1 MGFAVNC
8 AAMSLNKTSFVA
20 MGNWGLASGA
30 LALVMV
36 VGIGAWIRLL
46 QWRWMCRESV
56 KGGMEVNLFERIE
69 KSEEDL
75 RSSATIMCVLSRQL
89 EKLGIRFRVTRKA
102 LKEPIAEMQ
111 DNVGNDI
118 SALAQKN
125 SEATRALAAQEDILE
140 KELGE
145 IQKVFLAMQQ
155 KQLELI
161 LAIATFGK
169 VRESRQ
175 CCRLLTKYSKPDYLI
190 MFGPYTDAEMRE
202 MSAILKWT
210 NAQLTLF
217 YLDIS
222 WPKLSNRVPFAGI
235 GPNYTNALHVKKFID
250 RKRRGYRLT
259 KHCKYREY
267 QSATCRET
275 LSAKE
280 MEELR
285 KLEDVQRMLTFL
297 QSRGLLT
304 TSSHDDSSSFL
315 AKLILFLEQ
324 PCGELDLGKKCSLV
338 SEYMPKISAAFLE
351 EASKC
356 ITGEGHGE
364 NCENALQFDCGH
376 KLESSSL
383 HTDFEEMAM
392 VGLDAMQRAN
402 STLEDFLDALNEKT
416 LHAASSELTISERG
430 TEAEGQW
437 LIARCASAF
446 KGAPFRPL
454 SCALECHGL
463 LTKRMQDEFKS
474 GEEYWALERKLC
486 YALMNKMEIVV
497 EDVVKAIHLK
507 SFDYRVLNLL
517 LYQIRGE
524 EEDVIENSFNILRMF
539 VKMYGASA
547 PTVLQYHSFR
557 PPELRLLVSHNASVP
572 LISAK
577 YIVEAEEQ
585 YNNLLKR
592 LDPQLSLN
600 YQRRCVEATKEGS
613 FSTGGWFWVGVKRVC
628 WDLQASW
635 GCGTIVA
642 EAAAVRPA
650 LLFCRNCGRTKVE
663 VESGSQSLIR
673 MINRQMGRDAILGVL
688 FDIDSLAMH
697 FDFVKFGFAMREG
710 NFATYKVA
718 SFATKH
724 GGEFIWDEI
733 GPDFLFNILA
743 TDVNLVIQL

>member
-1 MGFAVNC
+1 
-8 AAMSLNKTSFVA
+8 
-20 MGNWGLASGA
+20 
-30 LALVMV
+30 
-36 VGIGAWIRLL
+36 
-46 QWRWMCRESV
+46 
-56 KGGMEVNLFERIE
+56 
-69 KSEEDL
+69 
-75 RSSATIMCVLSRQL
+75 
-89 EKLGIRFRVTRKA
+89 
-102 LKEPIAEMQ
+102 
-111 DNVGNDI
+111 
-118 SALAQKN
+118 
-125 SEATRALAAQEDILE
+125 
-140 KELGE
+140 
-145 IQKVFLAMQQ
+145 
-155 KQLELI
+155 
-161 LAIATFGK
+161 
-169 VRESRQ
+169 
-175 CCRLLTKYSKPDYLI
+175 
-190 MFGPYTDAEMRE
+190 
-202 MSAILKWT
+202 
-210 NAQLTLF
+210 
-217 YLDIS
+217 
-222 WPKLSNRVPFAGI
+222 
-235 GPNYTNALHVKKFID
+235 
-250 RKRRGYRLT
+250 
-259 KHCKYREY
+259 
-267 QSATCRET
+267 
-275 LSAKE
+275 

-338 SEYMPKISAAFLE
+338 SEYMPRISAAFLE

-402 STLEDFLDALNEKT
+402 STLEDFCRSYFMFHGMDINKPQSIFQYLPMLSFTESYIYQLDALNEKT

-524 EEDVIENSFNILRMF
+524 EVDELHMEFLSISEFLVEVADDLFDYEEDVIENSFNILRMF

-547 PTVLQYHSFR
+547 PTVL
-557 PPELRLLVSHNASVP
+557 
-572 LISAK
+572 AK
-577 YIVEAEEQ
+577 YIVEAEEK

-600 YQRRCVEATKEGS
+600 YQRRCVEATKEGGS
-613 FSTGGWFWVGVKRVC
+613 
-628 WDLQASW
+628 ASAHPLGAW
-635 GCGTIVA
+635 SIPPLILD
-642 EAAAVRPA
+642 EEFYRSS
-650 LLFCRNCGRTKVE
+650 LLDQR
-663 VESGSQSLIR
+663 
-673 MINRQMGRDAILGVL
+673 
-688 FDIDSLAMH
+688 
-697 FDFVKFGFAMREG
+697 
-710 NFATYKVA
+710 
-718 SFATKH
+718 
-724 GGEFIWDEI
+724 
-733 GPDFLFNILA
+733 
-743 TDVNLVIQL
+743 